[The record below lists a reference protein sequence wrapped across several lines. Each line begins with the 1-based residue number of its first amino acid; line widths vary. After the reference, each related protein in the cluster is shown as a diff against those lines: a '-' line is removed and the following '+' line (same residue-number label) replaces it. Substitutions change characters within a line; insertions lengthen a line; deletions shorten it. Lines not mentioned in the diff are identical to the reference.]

1 VQLIHPVPADAARGW
16 VAALATA
23 LLGTPYDDDFPRRV
37 DRWSKDWVPE
47 RTWGCRDGGRWI
59 ATLATEQRTLTV
71 PGPDGGTRDLE
82 VDALTGV
89 SVAAT
94 HRRRGLLTSMITQ
107 SVQAAK
113 DRGDALSMLIAAEWP
128 IYGRFGYAP
137 AVTDAAFTYHPRR
150 PLAALPAPPA
160 GSVRQVES
168 DEIGDAARAIFDR
181 ARRLRP
187 GQVDRRGAWWD
198 RALGRNGYELI
209 GKKPN
214 WILHEGPDG
223 PDGLLAWK
231 VSRDFDL
238 SGHLGEI
245 EVDDFVAANETAYR
259 DLWGYLAGI
268 DVISE
273 IKVDDRPLDEPI
285 RWQLRDGR
293 ALEQTNWFDHLWVRL
308 LDVPAA
314 LAARDYAMPGRVVLD
329 VVDEGLGRYG
339 AGRVLL
345 DVDESGVQCKPTDEA
360 ADLRID
366 QRALASC
373 YLGGF
378 RMRQLAHGIEELT
391 PGALGRA
398 DVMFSVPLPPW
409 NQTGF

>member
-1 VQLIHPVPADAARGW
+1 
-16 VAALATA
+16 
-23 LLGTPYDDDFPRRV
+23 
-37 DRWSKDWVPE
+37 
-47 RTWGCRDGGRWI
+47 
-59 ATLATEQRTLTV
+59 
-71 PGPDGGTRDLE
+71 
-82 VDALTGV
+82 
-89 SVAAT
+89 
-94 HRRRGLLTSMITQ
+94 
-107 SVQAAK
+107 
-113 DRGDALSMLIAAEWP
+113 
-128 IYGRFGYAP
+128 
-137 AVTDAAFTYHPRR
+137 
-150 PLAALPAPPA
+150 
-160 GSVRQVES
+160 
-168 DEIGDAARAIFDR
+168 
-181 ARRLRP
+181 LRP
-187 GQVDRRGAWWD
+187 GQVDRRDAWWD
-198 RALGRNGYELI
+198 RALGLNGYELI

-214 WILHEGPDG
+214 WIVHDGPDG
-223 PDGLLAWK
+223 PDGLLAWR

-285 RWQLRDGR
+285 RWQLRDAR

-345 DVDESGVQCKPTDEA
+345 DVDGSGAQCKPTDEA

-378 RMRQLAHGIEELT
+378 RMRQLAHDIEELT